1 MEIPYLSKTQTHK
14 ALDPHRAQRHAH
26 PVSLLSCYLF
36 ERGVPA
42 RLVTGPQPPGLS
54 PLSNPCLGDSAVPP
68 ALKHAPGSPV
78 FKCFLIPLH
87 YHHNFLLPSNADC
100 LKTRLHFL
108 PLPFSSLSPRLA
120 PSGLQPR
127 APALALAKG
136 TKPSGHCR
144 PSPVCWA
151 ASSLPFTLSSLPLRA
166 PNNTSWFQ
174 VAVQATHSVA
184 DMGDTT
190 MSNSLFFYRV
200 WLFQDAGHL
209 HTPPQPTPKYKF
221 IIWELYKRKPCCF
234 KKVKIFGNK
243 IKSFKIKTDIYI
255 ENITDS

>member
-87 YHHNFLLPSNADC
+87 YHPNFLLPSNADC

-120 PSGLQPR
+120 PSRLQPH
-127 APALALAKG
+127 APTLALNPQDTADPLLSAG
-136 TKPSGHCR
+136 QLHRCRSLCPLFLCGHR
-144 PSPVCWA
+144 TIHPG
-151 ASSLPFTLSSLPLRA
+151 FR
-166 PNNTSWFQ
+166 
-174 VAVQATHSVA
+174 
-184 DMGDTT
+184 
-190 MSNSLFFYRV
+190 SLFRPLTV
-200 WLFQDAGHL
+200 
-209 HTPPQPTPKYKF
+209 
-221 IIWELYKRKPCCF
+221 
-234 KKVKIFGNK
+234 
-243 IKSFKIKTDIYI
+243 
-255 ENITDS
+255 